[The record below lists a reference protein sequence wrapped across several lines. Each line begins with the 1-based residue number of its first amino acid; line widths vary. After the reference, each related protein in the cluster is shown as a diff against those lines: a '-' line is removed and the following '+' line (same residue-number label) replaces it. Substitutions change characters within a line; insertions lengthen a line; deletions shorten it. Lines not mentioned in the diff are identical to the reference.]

1 MSAAQFSSKMLK
13 NLKEQGFCTK
23 VLLAPR
29 QLSEVFS
36 CKDKLCSFC
45 ELPAWWKTSQTP
57 LLTKIRDFE
66 STETSKI
73 WNLKSQILLSLW
85 SSRMVKIYS
94 NTSFDKSEGF
104 WTLCSFK
111 NLKMQTLLIFSHA
124 PLVKTIQIHLLTK
137 VRAWTIRKLRKWSQF
152 VPITFLNQHC
162 QTIFFKLMSTL
173 LKNSFHAFYRVAP
186 SGAQLARPCLNICK

>member
-1 MSAAQFSSKMLK
+1 MSEAQFSSKMLKDLKEKRFCRKVWLTQRLRSAPQFSSKMLK
-13 NLKEQGFCTK
+13 NLKEEGFCTK
-23 VLLAPR
+23 VLLAQR

-66 STETSKI
+66 STETSKT

-85 SSRMVKIYS
+85 VSQMVKIYS

-111 NLKMQTLLIFSHA
+111 NLKIQTLLIFSHA
-124 PLVKTIQIHLLTK
+124 PLVKIIQIHLLTK
-137 VRAWTIRKLRKWSQF
+137 VRD
-152 VPITFLNQHC
+152 
-162 QTIFFKLMSTL
+162 
-173 LKNSFHAFYRVAP
+173 
-186 SGAQLARPCLNICK
+186 